1 MCLFRQHIV
10 CKPDISWKLW
20 KPPPTPSDPHLTAT
34 IACLTFFQ
42 KTARLLYTRF
52 REFAKS
58 PRLPLI
64 PSQDLARRFACLAW
78 ETVRDAAAREDARMQ
93 PGTPPTMDSHYDVA
107 GGVPEMP
114 ESSSDWTTPPFRDAA
129 STFRETAV
137 MESDGLIAMDTGAL
151 VDVNSGVHFAVD
163 RAALDSIVSSGSL
176 HAIVS
181 L

>member
-1 MCLFRQHIV
+1 M
-10 CKPDISWKLW
+10 P
-20 KPPPTPSDPHLTAT
+20 
-34 IACLTFFQ
+34 
-42 KTARLLYTRF
+42 
-52 REFAKS
+52 
-58 PRLPLI
+58 
-64 PSQDLARRFACLAW
+64 
-78 ETVRDAAAREDARMQ
+78 

-107 GGVPEMP
+107 GGMPEMP

-129 STFRETAV
+129 STFCETAA

>member
-1 MCLFRQHIV
+1 MQTRHLVETMETSTNTIGSSSHSYNRM
-10 CKPDISWKLW
+10 PDILSKNR
-20 KPPPTPSDPHLTAT
+20 PPA
-34 IACLTFFQ
+34 
-42 KTARLLYTRF
+42 LYPIPRIC
-52 REFAKS
+52 EI

-64 PSQDLARRFACLAW
+64 PSQDLARHFACLAW
-78 ETVRDAAAREDARMQ
+78 ETVRDAAAREDARMP